1 MNDLMKQYRE
11 EITGKLVEAM
21 KTGTAP
27 WQRPW
32 RGSEGA
38 QNAVSG
44 RLYTG
49 MNQVIL
55 SMAGNDIDGGKD
67 PRWLTFKQASE
78 NGLKIKKGSK
88 GRKVILWKPFCDE
101 KDISKIVAVMQKTF
115 TVFHATQIDGIK
127 EYKAPEPNIFEA
139 HEKAE
144 KIISESGATIKFG
157 GGRAFYS
164 PSEDYIQLPKKTD
177 FKSMEGYYS
186 TALHELTHWTGHK
199 SRLNRNIENGF
210 GTVSYAYEELIAE
223 MGSLFIASSAKIP
236 QVEGEFQNHAS
247 YVESWLNHLKKEPD
261 MLFKAAA
268 QASKAADFL
277 LKTGGESDEK
287 TLVC

>member
-1 MNDLMKQYRE
+1 MAEKMIEIRK
-11 EITGKLVEAM
+11 EITNKLVETM
-21 KTGTAP
+21 KNGTAP

-32 RGSEGA
+32 RGGEGA
-38 QNAVSG
+38 KNGISG

-49 MNQVIL
+49 MNQLVL
-55 SMAGNDIDGGKD
+55 SIAGNELDKGKD
-67 PRWLTFKQASE
+67 PRWLTFKQASD

-101 KDISKIVAVMQKTF
+101 NDETKIVAVMQKTF
-115 TVFHATQIDGIK
+115 TVFHASQVDGLK
-127 EYKAPEPNIFEA
+127 EYKAPEPNIFDA

-144 KIISESGATIKFG
+144 KIISESGAKINFG
-157 GGRAFYS
+157 GERAFYS
-164 PSEDYIQLPKKTD
+164 PSGDYIQLPKKTD

-199 SRLNRNIENGF
+199 SRLNRSIKNNF
-210 GTVSYAYEELIAE
+210 GTVNYAYEELIAE
-223 MGSLFIASSAKIP
+223 MGSLFIASSAKIL

-247 YVESWLNHLKKEPD
+247 YVESWLNHLQKEPD

-277 LKTGGESDEK
+277 LKKGGMTGEA
-287 TLVC
+287 TFVC